1 MNLNL
6 GKNYKFQREKCLEN
20 RKIQTK
26 RLTKSAD
33 VVFATAR
40 VTPQAKTAGDAP
52 DK

>member
-26 RLTKSAD
+26 RPTKSAD
-33 VVFATAR
+33 VVSAMTGAM
-40 VTPQAKTAGDAP
+40 PQAKTVGDAP